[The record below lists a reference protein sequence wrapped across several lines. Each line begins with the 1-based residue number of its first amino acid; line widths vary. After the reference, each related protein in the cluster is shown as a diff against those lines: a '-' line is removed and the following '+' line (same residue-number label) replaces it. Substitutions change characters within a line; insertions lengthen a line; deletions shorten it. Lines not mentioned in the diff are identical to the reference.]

1 MDNTEKR
8 ITVSFIYTVFRAVAN
23 FCTALLLARLLGP
36 EDFGRFSFLV
46 ATFLALKQFMDMAS
60 SEAFFKYVS
69 ERPRSRT
76 FFQVYIAWIVIQ
88 LSIGIVIIG
97 LLFPEAF
104 LAKFWA
110 GEQRLV
116 ILLAL
121 MAMFLRETVWSSVAN
136 LSESY
141 RLTIY
146 NQSVQSIVVVCHLFI
161 LASLWFFDSLVIE
174 FVFLASVIEWMLA
187 SIWLLRIISQRKVVE
202 ASILE
207 SESTFPIDTVKSVL
221 FEFWTYC
228 KFLIPYA
235 WVGFIVDFSS
245 RWMLQTWGSAEDQ
258 AYFAVGQQF
267 AAISILVA
275 SSLLKVFWKEVAEA
289 HYHNDLQR
297 MEMMYT
303 KSSYFLYFTASIG
316 AGMLLPWTNE
326 IIDTLLG
333 NTYADAA
340 VTMQLMFIYPVH
352 QTLGILTGTL
362 LYATGYI
369 RLQVTLGLFFSAVSL
384 ACGFYL
390 MAPDTVW
397 RYGLNL
403 GAEGLAIRFVLV
415 NAVFVN
421 VWAFMIS
428 RLFGWRF
435 KWLYQVMLLSLTLTC
450 GYAAKAIITVFLS
463 LHTIMT
469 MSISAVLYLSIIA
482 LLVYR
487 WPIIAGFTRDEIRE
501 FGNKIISKRS
511 ELNSSMD
518 HNDRGE

>member
-1 MDNTEKR
+1 MGNTEKR
-8 ITVSFIYTVFRAVAN
+8 ITVSFFYTAFRAVVN

-36 EDFGRFSFLV
+36 DDFGRFSFLV
-46 ATFLALKQFMDMAS
+46 ATFIALKQFLDMAS
-60 SEAFFKYVS
+60 SEAFFKFVS
-69 ERPRSRT
+69 ERARSKK
-76 FFQVYIAWIVIQ
+76 FVQIYSAWIVIQ
-88 LSIGIVIIG
+88 LSIVVIFIGI
-97 LLFPEAF
+97 LFPES
-104 LAKFWA
+104 LLEKFWA
-110 GEQRLV
+110 GEQKLV

-121 MAMFLRETVWSSVAN
+121 MAMFLRETVWSNVAN

-141 RLTIY
+141 RLTTY
-146 NQSVQSIVVVCHLFI
+146 NQGLQTIVVLCHLFI
-161 LASLWFFDSLVIE
+161 LASLWLLGSLVIE
-174 FVFLASVIEWMLA
+174 FVFLATVLEWTLA
-187 SIWLLRIISQRKVVE
+187 SIWLFRIINQHQVPD
-202 ASILE
+202 ASILK
-207 SESTFPIDTVKSVL
+207 SESTFPIDTVKSVF

-245 RWMLQTWGSAEDQ
+245 RWMLQAWGSSKEQ
-258 AYFAVGQQF
+258 AYFSIGQQF
-267 AAISILVA
+267 AAISILAA

-297 MEMMYT
+297 MEMLYT

-316 AGMLLPWTNE
+316 AGTLLPWTNE

-333 NTYADAA
+333 NKYADAA

-384 ACGFYL
+384 AFGFYL

-435 KWLYQVMLLSLTLTC
+435 KWFYQVMLLSLTLTC
-450 GYAAKAIITVFLS
+450 GYAAKALITVFFP

-487 WPIIAGFTRDEIRE
+487 WPIITGFTREEMRE
-501 FGNKIISKRS
+501 FFNKIISKRS
-511 ELNSSMD
+511 ELNSSID
-518 HNDRGE
+518 HNSRGA